1 MCCGYRH
8 RHIAVD
14 RGKYISSGKVSINAL
29 EGFWSLFW
37 VRLIKHHGVSNKIF
51 VLSLDELEFG
61 DNYRQQ
67 ETLMNSANTSVISCQ
82 MFRNTFYGTGI
93 LIHRPKPQALLCL
106 YCQRTGKMSW
116 VKGLYGT
123 GKMSP
128 LLRRRSS

>member
-1 MCCGYRH
+1 
-8 RHIAVD
+8 
-14 RGKYISSGKVSINAL
+14 
-29 EGFWSLFW
+29 
-37 VRLIKHHGVSNKIF
+37 LIKHHGVSNKIF